1 MQTTTAVRTT
11 HSGVRTA
18 AAFNETD
25 PDRRI
30 EQHYGGV
37 GGRICLTLWDTG
49 CSHNLVTPEFAEELV
64 RAGAVRRR
72 CAPLPMQHGAGEDE
86 EEAARGVTSAA
97 PATSYVIADV
107 LLCHKGRTFRHH
119 GARFYVYG
127 GTLPD
132 VIISKG
138 LLNDITCL
146 EDPAHK
152 LLDWQVSAADEER
165 LRGLVERANIQA
177 CFCLDEDMVANH
189 AAEAP
194 KAVDM
199 NKLLEE
205 MNVQR
210 ERLRARV
217 SKPVSPEAEAAVAAV
232 IDEFPENF
240 RPPGA
245 DPCKLGVFRI
255 KLKDGTKCHV
265 ALPRRTSPIV
275 LDEMRRQVL
284 QMELDGVAE
293 KCEGHPQSVYA
304 VVMVRHPT
312 KPGLR
317 FCLDARPL
325 NENTLLMPYQVP
337 EIQESLDEL
346 AGYKYYCSFDLTAYF
361 TQFELAEDC
370 KDMTAFLV
378 PGDKDH
384 APQIWR
390 FRRMIFGLVNGSFYA
405 QKQLQ
410 EALAK
415 WPGCQGIKNFIDD
428 CCIGANTIQELCDKV
443 RHFMLFCK
451 HYNLRLKR
459 EKVKLA
465 VGAIRHLGFVLSE
478 EGKSLDPARVDSLVN
493 MKAPENFKA
502 LKSLLGS
509 FAFVR
514 GWLADASTTCAPL
527 TDLLSTAAKKRG
539 WHWGPEQERALAE
552 LKVSVQIAPVLMQP
566 DFTLPF
572 NISVDASDVGVGAVL
587 WQMRAGPDGVLQ
599 PAAIAYASRRFSERE
614 RAWPIGERE
623 CFACKYGFE
632 KFAGYVTQ
640 HPDVTLH
647 CDHHNMQHM
656 WACAS
661 AKITR
666 WRMYLEQ
673 FRPFKIVHIAGA
685 APNQAVADSLSR
697 LHLYNL
703 AMPKTDHM
711 SDEEARMA
719 AAGEGGDDAA
729 MMQNTTA
736 GEFFRHLETK
746 AKVNKGLPAK
756 TKPDQISLRREE
768 TEDVRAYLDA
778 DDRFLHEA
786 LAGAVEDFE
795 DSTAVSEKPISSE
808 SQTNADDFEQARRAA
823 KGFYPNRRIIQ
834 KVHDESHPSVA
845 TTWARVQRACNFP
858 PGTKYQAAKEEV
870 RKYCES
876 CIICQK
882 LKPAREKLEQ
892 RGGSIKRRPFTEYA
906 FDVIVLSEPDVN
918 GNRYILTVIDS
929 FSQAVE
935 LFAFKE
941 ASAAE
946 VVCALNDVM
955 CRWTRPHSLRCD
967 NAKAFTSAICRKL
980 CERARVDLHL
990 IAPFAHN
997 SNGAV
1002 ENANRRV
1009 EYLLRALILE
1019 QRLGPASKQNW
1030 AQLLPNVRGILNS
1043 RLITR
1048 YGCTPN
1054 DLLYGATTQRAL
1066 PFEDE
1071 PWAEI
1076 PTSAEVG
1083 GPAEAAA
1090 EITLQKWRE
1099 NHQILLDTCERQQ
1112 DQWLGDLLTSADG
1125 DDLDALVPGDTVLV
1139 RMKER
1144 KHDKLQAPWAGPYLV
1159 VYRDE
1164 VDAGHPKL
1172 CLQHIATKAVGYF
1185 PLCDLKRCNL
1195 DQYANVEAVLPV
1207 AALDNFEYS
1216 VAEVVDHRP
1225 KQRRTGRG
1233 RKLPKKDFEFLVRWA
1248 DLPEDE
1254 SNPSWEPWTNTSL
1267 RTCAPF
1273 EQYCSRPD
1281 VVAQL
1286 GADFCVAEAGEG
1298 EAQRKQ

>member
-1 MQTTTAVRTT
+1 MAERTT
-11 HSGVRTA
+11 HKVVRTA
-18 AAFNETD
+18 AAFDESE

-30 EQHYGGV
+30 EQHYGGI
-37 GGRICLTLWDTG
+37 GGRVCLTLWDTG
-49 CSHNLVTPEFAEELV
+49 CSHNLVTAEFADELV

-72 CAPLPMQHGAGEDE
+72 CAPLPMQHGSGEDGE
-86 EEAARGVTSAA
+86 DVSKGVTSAA
-97 PATSYVIADV
+97 PATSYVVAEV
-107 LLCHKGRTFRHH
+107 LLCHKGRTYKHH

-132 VIISKG
+132 VIISKK
-138 LLNDITCL
+138 LLNDVVCL
-146 EDPAHK
+146 EDPADK

-165 LRGLVERANIQA
+165 LRGLVEQASVQA
-177 CFCLDEDMVANH
+177 CLCLTEEMRCNRVTAHGKSGD
-189 AAEAP
+189 
-194 KAVDM
+194 VDA
-199 NKLLEE
+199 LLEE
-205 MNVQR
+205 MHAQR
-210 ERLRARV
+210 ERLRERV

-240 RPPGA
+240 RKPGS
-245 DPCKLGVFRI
+245 DPCKLGIFRI

-265 ALPRRTSPIV
+265 ALPRRTSPLV

-293 KCEGHPQSVYA
+293 KCSGHPSSVYA

-325 NENTLLMPYQVP
+325 NENTMLMPYQVP

-361 TQFELAEDC
+361 TQFDLAEDC
-370 KDMTAFLV
+370 RDMTAFLV

-390 FRRMIFGLVNGSFYA
+390 FKRMIFGLVNGSFYA

-410 EALAK
+410 EALAT

-428 CCIGANTIQELCDKV
+428 CCIGANSVQELCDKV
-443 RHFMLFCK
+443 RSFMQFCK

-493 MKAPENFKA
+493 MRAPENFKA

-539 WHWGPEQERALAE
+539 WHWGPEQELALKE
-552 LKVSVQIAPVLMQP
+552 LKIAVQIAPVLMQP
-566 DFTLPF
+566 DYSLPF
-572 NISVDASDVGVGAVL
+572 NISVDASDIGVGAVL
-587 WQMRAGPDGVLQ
+587 WQVRRGPDGVLR
-599 PAAIAYASRRFSERE
+599 PAAIAYASRRFSDRE
-614 RAWPIGERE
+614 RAWPIGEKE
-623 CFACKYGFE
+623 CMACKYGFE
-632 KFAGYVTQ
+632 KFAGYITQ
-640 HPDVTLH
+640 HPDVTLY

-673 FRPFKIVHIAGA
+673 FKPFKIVHIAGS

-697 LHLYNL
+697 LHVHNL
-703 AMPKTDHM
+703 AMPKTDHLN
-711 SDEEARMA
+711 DEEARMA
-719 AAGEGGDDAA
+719 EAGEGGDDAA
-729 MMQNTTA
+729 MMQHTTA
-736 GEFFRHLETK
+736 GEFFRHFENV
-746 AKVNKGLPAK
+746 ARSNEGRRASSDPNQV
-756 TKPDQISLRREE
+756 SLIGEE
-768 TEDVRAYLDA
+768 NWKVRAYLDA
-778 DDRFLHEA
+778 DDRLLHRTLERAVDVVEA
-786 LAGAVEDFE
+786 GGGAATSAEC
-795 DSTAVSEKPISSE
+795 
-808 SQTNADDFEQARRAA
+808 QTSAEDFEQARRAA
-823 KGFYPNRRIIQ
+823 KGTYPHRRIIERA
-834 KVHDESHPSVA
+834 HNESHPSVA

-858 PGTKYQAAKEEV
+858 PGTKYQAVKEEV
-870 RKYCES
+870 QRYCES
-876 CIICQK
+876 CLVCQK
-882 LKPAREKLEQ
+882 LKPAKEKLEK
-892 RGGSIKRRPFTEYA
+892 RAGSIKRRPFTEYA
-906 FDVIVLSEPDVN
+906 FDVIVLSEPDSN
-918 GNRYILTVIDS
+918 GYRYILTVIDS

-935 LFAFKE
+935 LFPLKE

-946 VVCALNDVM
+946 VTAALNDVM
-955 CRWTRPHSLRCD
+955 CRWTRPYSLRCD

-980 CERARVDLHL
+980 CEKARVQLHL
-990 IAPFAHN
+990 IAPYAHN

-1030 AQLLPNVRGILNS
+1030 ALLLPNVRGILNS
-1043 RLITR
+1043 RLVTR

-1054 DLLYGATTQRAL
+1054 ELLYGATTQRSL

-1071 PWAEI
+1071 PWMEATRAEQRGGL
-1076 PTSAEVG
+1076 AESE
-1083 GPAEAAA
+1083 AEL
-1090 EITLQKWRE
+1090 TLKQWRE
-1099 NHQILLDTCERQQ
+1099 NHQILLDECERLQ
-1112 DQWLGDLLTSADG
+1112 DQWLGQLLTNDDG
-1125 DDLDALVPGDTVLV
+1125 DDLSALSSGDTVLV

-1144 KHDKLQAPWAGPYLV
+1144 KHNKLQAPWAGPYLV
-1159 VYRDE
+1159 IDREE

-1172 CLQHIATKAVGYF
+1172 CLQHLATKTVGYF
-1185 PLCDLKRCNL
+1185 PLSDLKRCNL
-1195 DQYANVEAVLPV
+1195 DQYQNVEAALPI
-1207 AALDNFEYS
+1207 AALDNFEYQ
-1216 VAEVVDHRP
+1216 VEEILEHRP
-1225 KQRRTGRG
+1225 LKRSSVKG
-1233 RKLPKKDFEFLVRWA
+1233 KKIPKKDFEFLVRWA
-1248 DLPEDE
+1248 DLPVDE
-1254 SNPSWEPWTNTSL
+1254 ENPSWEPWSNSSL
-1267 RTCAPF
+1267 RSCEAYEAYCA
-1273 EQYCSRPD
+1273 RPE
-1281 VVAQL
+1281 VMAQL
-1286 GADFCVAEAGEG
+1286 GADFCVAEKDA
-1298 EAQRKQ
+1298 AAVTVQKLSKRKRS